1 MRSELGVCALLLLG
15 SLTPA
20 QAPADLVAKLG
31 SSDHRTRHDALRKLR
46 ADKTPE
52 TLALL
57 RGALP
62 SYSYHGQNLGL
73 SLVERFPREL
83 CEPVMR
89 SFLQGKPSFL
99 RLGASVWLYQKGDH
113 SVDRHIADCLRSTKS
128 QQVLGS
134 MLSRAF
140 RIQTKPVLDAV
151 TDCLTEK
158 STVHVL
164 DPALRMLRKGKVEQA
179 ITRVEAI
186 LKVED
191 LDVDRRVLCAGFLVV
206 MDQVSHLDTLVA
218 GLGELENIGRLAS
231 LLREEVRLDHKVLAA
246 ILEFT
251 KDKEGGNVRQSLE
264 LLAKH
269 NYRAGV
275 SEILKLLD
283 SGDAAT
289 RKAAFSALMRI
300 GDGLQPK
307 RLRRLLNTGADNVCL
322 AAANALR
329 RMDDPVGLPRVI
341 EFTEGIGKTRLEA
354 FDVLVKYRDRRVIP
368 VLLEALQ
375 DADRNVH
382 SRAFRGVQTV
392 FRTLFPYRKFDFAKL
407 GYTPAATPAQRRT
420 TAEQLG
426 VWWRAHPVKK

>member
-1 MRSELGVCALLLLG
+1 MRPELGVCALLLLK
-15 SLTPA
+15 SLTPG
-20 QAPADLVAKLG
+20 QGPADLVAKLG
-31 SSDHRTRHDALRKLR
+31 SSDHRTRHGAFQKLR

-57 RGALP
+57 RAALP

-89 SFLQGKPSFL
+89 SFLPGKPSFL
-99 RLGASVWLYQKGDH
+99 RLGASAWLYQKGDH
-113 SVDRHIADCLRSTKS
+113 SVDRHIGDCLRSTKS
-128 QQVLGS
+128 QEVLGS
-134 MLSRAF
+134 MLSRAS
-140 RIQTKPVLDAV
+140 RIQTKSVLDAV
-151 TDCLTEK
+151 ADCLTEK
-158 STVHVL
+158 STAHVL
-164 DPALRMLRKGKVEQA
+164 DLALRMLRKGKVEQA
-179 ITRVEAI
+179 IPRIEAI

-251 KDKEGGNVRQSLE
+251 RDKKGRNVRQSLE

-275 SEILKLLD
+275 SEILTLLD
-283 SGDAAT
+283 SDDAEI

-307 RLRRLLNTGADNVCL
+307 RLYRLLDTWADNVVL

-329 RMDDPVGLPRVI
+329 RMDDSRGLPRVI
-341 EFTEGIGKTRLEA
+341 ACTKAAGKTQLEA

-368 VLLEALQ
+368 VLLEGLQ
-375 DADRNVH
+375 DADRKVH

-392 FRTLFPYRKFDFAKL
+392 FRALFPYRKFDFAKL
-407 GYTPAATPAQRRT
+407 GYTPAASPAQRRAA
-420 TAEQLG
+420 AEKLR